1 MHSQKPP
8 PDQASLTSAERAL
21 LRRHVTNTEGPVFAL
36 TNLPEVIKGALFSR
50 YSRSTLGL
58 RELLL
63 REFMQDPDAAFAA
76 LDGGAEDSG
85 AADTGQATDAHLAVQ
100 RAQRFYDRILDGYGD
115 DSIGELGGAHLA
127 LEQVSMLATK
137 VLEDARIGGSP
148 LEKSTRYVSFA
159 DKHNGE
165 YRFYQDPEV
174 MASRHGPRYLT
185 TLRALFDGYVELLP
199 LLREHIARVA
209 PREPGVSDGAWRRS
223 VNARAY
229 DALRGLLPAAA
240 QTNMGIYGNGR
251 FFETLLGRLHLAD
264 MPELSALAGA
274 MRAELTKVIPS
285 FIRRSSPEHAHF
297 EALRRYTSGVDGA
310 VRALAQS
317 QAWAAPRPQAPSVT
331 LVEHDPDAEAHILA
345 ALVYPQTQA
354 PLAQVRQWAASLPAA
369 ERAGMFERLAALREN
384 RRHKLPRAL
393 ETAFYTFD
401 LVGDFGMYRDLHRHR
416 TLTQERQPLSP
427 RHGYTMPPE
436 VAEAG
441 AGQRFADLLAGAG
454 ETYEAL
460 YPDFPQ
466 QAQYVVP
473 MACHIRWMVHINL
486 RALMWLVELRSAPQ
500 GHPAYRWM
508 AQQMY
513 QRVAEVQPSLAGLM
527 RFVDLAEHALGR
539 LGAEQRQEEKARR

>member
-8 PDQASLTSAERAL
+8 PAQNALTAAERAL
-21 LRRHVTNTEGPVFAL
+21 LRRYVTNTEGPVFAL

-63 REFMQDPDAAFAA
+63 REFMQDPEAEFAA
-76 LDGGAEDSG
+76 LDSA
-85 AADTGQATDAHLAVQ
+85 AADTGQAADAHLAVQ
-100 RAQRFYDRILDGYGD
+100 RAQLFYDRILDGYGD
-115 DSIGELGGAHLA
+115 DSIAELGGAHLA

-159 DKHNGE
+159 DKHDGE
-165 YRFYQDPEV
+165 YRFYQDPAV
-174 MASRHGPRYLT
+174 MASRHGARYLAT
-185 TLRALFDGYVELLP
+185 MRALFDGYVALMP
-199 LLREHIARVA
+199 VLREHIAQVA
-209 PREPGVSDGAWRRS
+209 PREPGNSESTWRRA

-251 FFETLLGRLHLAD
+251 FFETLLGRLQLED
-264 MPELSALAGA
+264 MPELTTLAA
-274 MRAELTKVIPS
+274 TMREELTKVIPS
-285 FIRRSSPEHAHF
+285 FIRRSAPEHPHF
-297 EALRRYTSGVDGA
+297 QALRDYQTRVDHT
-310 VRALAQS
+310 VRELVQG
-317 QAWAAPRPQAPSVT
+317 QAWSAPLSQAPSVS
-331 LVEHDPDAEAHILA
+331 LVEHDPDAEARILA
-345 ALVYPQTQA
+345 ALLYPETQA
-354 PLAQVRQWAASLPAA
+354 PLAQVREWAASLPAA
-369 ERAGMFERLAALREN
+369 ERAAVFSRLTGLREN

-393 ETAFYTFD
+393 ETVFYTFD

-416 TLTQERQPLSP
+416 TLTQQRQPLSP

-436 VAEAG
+436 VA
-441 AGQRFADLLAGAG
+441 DAGAG
-454 ETYEAL
+454 ERFAALMAQAGEA
-460 YPDFPQ
+460 YAAIHADFPR

-508 AQQMY
+508 AQQMFR
-513 QRVAEVQPSLAGLM
+513 RVDEVHPHLAGLM
-527 RFVDLAEHALGR
+527 RFVDLEDHALGR